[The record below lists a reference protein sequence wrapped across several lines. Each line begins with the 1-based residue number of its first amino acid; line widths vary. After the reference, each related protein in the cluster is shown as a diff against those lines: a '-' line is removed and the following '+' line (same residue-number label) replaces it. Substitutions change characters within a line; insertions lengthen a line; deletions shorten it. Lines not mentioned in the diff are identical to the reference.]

1 MTEPRRPASG
11 PERKP
16 AARKPWRQ
24 PTVTVLAAGSAE
36 LAGAGSDD
44 GVDLS

>member
-1 MTEPRRPASG
+1 MMNQRRRDHATIEAPIR
-11 PERKP
+11 RKEWI
-16 AARKPWRQ
+16 R
-24 PTVTVLAAGSAE
+24 PTLTTLSAGSAE